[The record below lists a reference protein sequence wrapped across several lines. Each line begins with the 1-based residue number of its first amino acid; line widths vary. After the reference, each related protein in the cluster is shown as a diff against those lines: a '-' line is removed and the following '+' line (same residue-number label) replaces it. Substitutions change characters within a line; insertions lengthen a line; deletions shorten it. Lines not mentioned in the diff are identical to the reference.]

1 MNRTLAPLFASAL
14 ALVPAVALAD
24 VEYHDVPVLDV
35 EPIMTAVEVVEPQE
49 RCWFEKAHASPRI
62 RRGEPSATT
71 PLLGALI
78 GGAVGNA
85 VGHNKRNKQI
95 GAIVGAVIGGSIGHD
110 ISRHD
115 RARAG
120 SVRRIRTVQREVCE
134 VVDRTSVEQRIT
146 GYMVTYRYAGETYR
160 ARMTRRPG
168 ESIRVRVRVTP
179 VAVS

>member
-14 ALVPAVALAD
+14 ALVPAAALAD
-24 VEYHDVPVLDV
+24 VQYRDVPVLDV
-35 EPIMTAVEVVEPQE
+35 EPIMTAVEVVEPQQ
-49 RCWFEKAHASPRI
+49 RCWFEEAHDGPRI

-110 ISRHD
+110 MSRREHN
-115 RARAG
+115 RAG

-134 VVDRTSVEQRIT
+134 VVDRTRVEQRVT

-160 ARMTRRPG
+160 ARMARRPG